1 MVAEAHLFQDLINNP
16 KNFICRSGMEL
27 LQFSY
32 FSRRGVVGVADVDEM
47 LFTPKFYNRRARK

>member
-32 FSRRGVVGVADVDEM
+32 FSRRGVVGVADVDRNAIHAKI
-47 LFTPKFYNRRARK
+47 L